1 MKTRGSLIRLRRFAA
16 EEKRRN
22 LSRIELM
29 IREFTRDSADLD
41 REIAAEEARAGIA
54 DPKHFAYPTY
64 AKAAAQRRDNLR
76 RSVEDLKLQLADA
89 KTDYEDALTELK
101 KVEALDERE
110 RAIEAPRETG
120 IAHLPLIQA
129 PFSV

>member
-1 MKTRGSLIRLRRFAA
+1 MKTRGSLIRLKRFAA

-29 IREFTRDSADLD
+29 IREFTKDSTDLD
-41 REIAAEEARAGIA
+41 REIAAEEARAGIS

-89 KTDYEDALTELK
+89 KADYDDALAELK

-110 RAIEAPRETG
+110 RAIEAPRDTG
-120 IAHLPLIQA
+120 IAHLPLV
-129 PFSV
+129 PFSA

>member
-1 MKTRGSLIRLRRFAA
+1 MKPRGSVIRLKRFAM

-22 LSRIELM
+22 LSRIETM
-29 IREFTRDSADLD
+29 IHQFTKDASELD

-76 RSVEDLKLQLADA
+76 RSVEDLKVQLDEARA
-89 KTDYEDALTELK
+89 DYEDALSDLR

-110 RAIEAPRETG
+110 RGAETARDGGASPLGLMAAPLT
-120 IAHLPLIQA
+120 A
-129 PFSV
+129 

>member
-1 MKTRGSLIRLRRFAA
+1 MKTRGSLIRLKRFAA

-29 IREFTRDSADLD
+29 IREFTKDSADLD
-41 REIAAEEARAGIA
+41 REIAAEEARAGIS

-89 KTDYEDALTELK
+89 KADYDDALAELK

-110 RAIEAPRETG
+110 RAIEAPRDAG
-120 IAHLPLIQA
+120 MAHLPLM
-129 PFSV
+129 PFSA

>member
-1 MKTRGSLIRLRRFAA
+1 MKTRGSLIRLKRFAA

-29 IREFTRDSADLD
+29 IREFTKDSADLD
-41 REIAAEEARAGIA
+41 REIAAEEARAGIS

-89 KTDYEDALTELK
+89 KADYDDALAELK

-110 RAIEAPRETG
+110 RAIEAPRDTG
-120 IAHLPLIQA
+120 MAHLPLM
-129 PFSV
+129 PFSA